1 MTKYRMIVAGGR
13 DYSNQNIV
21 NYYIDRVKDVC
32 DSRGL
37 NLVIVCGMA
46 TGADTLG
53 RNYAISNGLEVLEFP
68 ADWNKYGKSAG
79 YVRNKE
85 MGDVADSAIVFW
97 DGRSKGSKLMIDIMH
112 ELKKPV
118 VAISYDG
125 KVLS

>member
-13 DYSNQNIV
+13 DYSNQNVV
-21 NYYIDRVKDVC
+21 NYYIDRVRNVC

-68 ADWNKYGKSAG
+68 ANWNRYGKSAG
-79 YVRNKE
+79 YIRNKE
-85 MGDVADSAIVFW
+85 MGNIADSAIVFW

-118 VAISYDG
+118 IAISYDG

>member
-13 DYSNQNIV
+13 DYSNQNVV

-68 ADWNKYGKSAG
+68 ANWNRYGKSAG
-79 YVRNKE
+79 YIRNKE
-85 MGDVADSAIVFW
+85 MGNVADSAIVFW

-118 VAISYDG
+118 IAISYDG

>member
-13 DYSNQNIV
+13 DYSNQNVV
-21 NYYIDRVKDVC
+21 NYYIDRVRYTC
-32 DSRGL
+32 NYRGL

-68 ADWNKYGKSAG
+68 ANWNKYGKSAG
-79 YVRNKE
+79 YLRNKE
-85 MGDVADSAIVFW
+85 MASIADSAIVFW
-97 DGRSKGSKLMIDIMH
+97 DGRSKGSKHMINIMH
-112 ELKKPV
+112 ELGKPV
-118 VAISYDG
+118 VAISYEG

>member
-1 MTKYRMIVAGGR
+1 MIVAGGR

-68 ADWNKYGKSAG
+68 ANWNRYGKSAG
-79 YVRNKE
+79 YIRNKE

-118 VAISYDG
+118 VAISYEG

>member
-13 DYSNQNIV
+13 DYSNQNVV

-37 NLVIVCGMA
+37 SLVIVCGMA

-68 ADWNKYGKSAG
+68 ANWNRYGKSAG
-79 YVRNKE
+79 YIRNKE

>member
-1 MTKYRMIVAGGR
+1 MIVAGGR
-13 DYSNQNIV
+13 DYSNQNVV
-21 NYYIDRVKDVC
+21 NYYIDRVRDVC

-68 ADWNKYGKSAG
+68 ANWNRYGKSAG
-79 YVRNKE
+79 YIRNKE
-85 MGDVADSAIVFW
+85 MGNIADSAIVFW

-118 VAISYDG
+118 IAISYDG

>member
-68 ADWNKYGKSAG
+68 ANWNRYGKSAG
-79 YVRNKE
+79 YIRNKE

-118 VAISYDG
+118 VAISYEG

>member
-118 VAISYDG
+118 VAISYNG

>member
-68 ADWNKYGKSAG
+68 ANWNRYGKSAG
-79 YVRNKE
+79 YIRNKE

>member
-1 MTKYRMIVAGGR
+1 MIVAGGR

-68 ADWNKYGKSAG
+68 ANWNRYGKSAG
-79 YVRNKE
+79 YIRNKE
-85 MGDVADSAIVFW
+85 MGNIADSAIVFW

-118 VAISYDG
+118 IAISYDG

>member
-13 DYSNQNIV
+13 DYSNQNVV

-53 RNYAISNGLEVLEFP
+53 RNYAISK
-68 ADWNKYGKSAG
+68 D
-79 YVRNKE
+79 
-85 MGDVADSAIVFW
+85 
-97 DGRSKGSKLMIDIMH
+97 
-112 ELKKPV
+112 
-118 VAISYDG
+118 
-125 KVLS
+125 

>member
-1 MTKYRMIVAGGR
+1 MIVAGGR
-13 DYSNQNIV
+13 DYSNQNVV

-79 YVRNKE
+79 YIRNKE
-85 MGDVADSAIVFW
+85 MGNVADSAIVFW

>member
-13 DYSNQNIV
+13 NYSNQNIV

-79 YVRNKE
+79 YIRNKE
-85 MGDVADSAIVFW
+85 MGNVADSAIVFW

>member
-21 NYYIDRVKDVC
+21 NYYINRVKDVC

-68 ADWNKYGKSAG
+68 ANWNRYGKSAG
-79 YVRNKE
+79 YIRNKE

-97 DGRSKGSKLMIDIMH
+97 DGRSKGSKFMIDIMH

>member
-13 DYSNQNIV
+13 NYSNQNVV

-68 ADWNKYGKSAG
+68 ANWNRYGKSAG
-79 YVRNKE
+79 YIRNKE
-85 MGDVADSAIVFW
+85 MGNIADSAIVFW

>member
-21 NYYIDRVKDVC
+21 NYYINRVKDVC

>member
-53 RNYAISNGLEVLEFP
+53 RNYAIYNGLEVLEFP
-68 ADWNKYGKSAG
+68 ADWNRYGKSAG
-79 YVRNKE
+79 YIRNKE

>member
-68 ADWNKYGKSAG
+68 ADWNRYGKSAG
-79 YVRNKE
+79 YIRNKE

>member
-13 DYSNQNIV
+13 DYSNQNVV

-79 YVRNKE
+79 YIRNKE
-85 MGDVADSAIVFW
+85 MGDVADSAIVFL

>member
-13 DYSNQNIV
+13 DYSNQNVV

-68 ADWNKYGKSAG
+68 ANWNKYGKSAG
-79 YVRNKE
+79 YLRNKE
-85 MGDVADSAIVFW
+85 MASIADSAIVFW
-97 DGRSKGSKLMIDIMH
+97 DGRSKGSKHMIDIMH
-112 ELKKPV
+112 ELRKPV
-118 VAISYDG
+118 VSISYDG

>member
-13 DYSNQNIV
+13 NYSNQNIV

-68 ADWNKYGKSAG
+68 ADWNRYGKSAG
-79 YVRNKE
+79 YIRNKE

-118 VAISYDG
+118 VAISYEG

>member
-13 DYSNQNIV
+13 NYSNQNIV

-68 ADWNKYGKSAG
+68 ANWNRYGKSAG
-79 YVRNKE
+79 YIRNKE
-85 MGDVADSAIVFW
+85 MGNIADSAIVFW

-118 VAISYDG
+118 IAISYDG

>member
-1 MTKYRMIVAGGR
+1 MIVAGGR

-79 YVRNKE
+79 YIRNKE

>member
-79 YVRNKE
+79 YIRNKE

-97 DGRSKGSKLMIDIMH
+97 DGRSKGSKFMIDIMH

>member
-13 DYSNQNIV
+13 DYSNQNVV

-79 YVRNKE
+79 YIRNKE
-85 MGDVADSAIVFW
+85 MGNVADSAIVFW

>member
-1 MTKYRMIVAGGR
+1 MIVAGGR
-13 DYSNQNIV
+13 DYSNQNVV

-79 YVRNKE
+79 YIRNKE

>member
-13 DYSNQNIV
+13 NYSNQNIV

-68 ADWNKYGKSAG
+68 ADWNRYGKSAG
-79 YVRNKE
+79 YIRNKE

>member
-13 DYSNQNIV
+13 DYSNQNVV

-68 ADWNKYGKSAG
+68 ANWNRYGKSAG
-79 YVRNKE
+79 YIRNKE
-85 MGDVADSAIVFW
+85 MGNIADSAIVFW

-118 VAISYDG
+118 IAISYDG

>member
-13 DYSNQNIV
+13 DYSNQNVV
-21 NYYIDRVKDVC
+21 NYYIDRVRDVC

-68 ADWNKYGKSAG
+68 ANWNRYGKSAG
-79 YVRNKE
+79 YIRNKE
-85 MGDVADSAIVFW
+85 MGNIADSAIVFW

-118 VAISYDG
+118 IAISYDG

>member
-68 ADWNKYGKSAG
+68 ANWNRYGKSAG
-79 YVRNKE
+79 YIRNKE
-85 MGDVADSAIVFW
+85 MGNIADSAIVFW

-118 VAISYDG
+118 IAISYDG

>member
-13 DYSNQNIV
+13 DYSNQNVV

-68 ADWNKYGKSAG
+68 ANWNRYGKSAG
-79 YVRNKE
+79 YIRNKE

>member
-1 MTKYRMIVAGGR
+1 MIVAGGR
-13 DYSNQNIV
+13 DYSNQNVV

-53 RNYAISNGLEVLEFP
+53 RNYAIPNGLEVLEFP

-79 YVRNKE
+79 YIRNKE

>member
-79 YVRNKE
+79 YIRNKE

>member
-13 DYSNQNIV
+13 DYSNQNVV

-68 ADWNKYGKSAG
+68 ADWNRYGKSAG
-79 YVRNKE
+79 YIRNKE

>member
-13 DYSNQNIV
+13 DYSNQNVV
-21 NYYIDRVKDVC
+21 NYYIDRVSDVC

-68 ADWNKYGKSAG
+68 ANWNRYGKSAG
-79 YVRNKE
+79 YIRNKE
-85 MGDVADSAIVFW
+85 MGNIADSAIVFW

-118 VAISYDG
+118 IAISYDG

>member
-13 DYSNQNIV
+13 DYSNQNVV

-79 YVRNKE
+79 YIRNKE

>member
-13 DYSNQNIV
+13 NYSNQNIV

-68 ADWNKYGKSAG
+68 ADWNRYGKSAG
-79 YVRNKE
+79 YIRNKE

-97 DGRSKGSKLMIDIMH
+97 DGRSKGSKHMIDIMH
-112 ELKKPV
+112 ELRKPV
-118 VAISYDG
+118 VSISYDG